1 MNFTRDLMKRLLTIL
16 FLLFF
21 LDTYSQNKEVII
33 RGNVID
39 KVTSEALIGVNIIC
53 NNQGTSTNIDGFYEI
68 KIPVGEN
75 KITFKYIG
83 YENQIKNIS
92 SKKDSSINLNIRLSP
107 SSEQLNTVVV
117 SAGKFNQR
125 LEETTV
131 SMEVIK
137 PNLIENKNSS
147 NIETAM
153 EQIPGLNITDG
164 QANIRGGSGWS
175 YGAGTRVLV
184 MVDDMPLISGDAGQV
199 QWNLVATENINQ
211 LEIIKGASSA
221 LYGSSALNG
230 IINIRTAYPKQ
241 SEIDKNPNIGYTK
254 VNINY
259 GIIDFAKRS
268 SLNWYEGERNTF
280 KGIEFLQSLKYD
292 NLDISF
298 GGNIFED
305 EGYRKDEETQRKR
318 FNINSL
324 FKSKKI
330 TGLSYGINTNFLFE
344 STASVIIWDSFDR
357 AFTALNNDVST
368 TSGDSYNID
377 PYVTYIKGNNRHSLR
392 TRFLKVINDNESLDS
407 LLDNDNTSKSYYSD
421 YRWQKNI
428 KQHNLSFT
436 SGVTNE
442 IIFARAKIFKGKN
455 YRRNHAIYSQI
466 DKKIGDLNISVGGR
480 YEYFSLNSES
490 KHIINGDTTDHF
502 AIGSPVFRAGLNY
515 QIGETTFLRT
525 SWGQG
530 YRFPSMAELFVSTN
544 ASGIEVYSNPELKP
558 ETGWSAE
565 IGIKQNIKIRNW
577 NGSIDIAAF
586 NMRYNDM
593 MEFTFGQWGD
603 PQTMPLYGLGF
614 KSVNIGATQIS
625 GLELSFNGQGKIT
638 PNIKANI
645 IGGYTYMNPIALNPD
660 EVYTE
665 SIGEI
670 SINGEIIGPELTY
683 NNSSSDPSILKYRYQ
698 HIAKID
704 AEITYFDN
712 YILGGSVRYNSFM
725 KNIDKVFTDEWL
737 NQELIPGI
745 NEARE
750 KFKNGDVIF
759 DIRLGYNVDKNS
771 KLSLMVNNVFNREY
785 MSRPADMQP
794 QRTIALQLSI
804 KI

>member
-1 MNFTRDLMKRLLTIL
+1 MRKIFSIIISFCISTCLVAQTNNFIL
-16 FLLFF
+16 
-21 LDTYSQNKEVII
+21 N
-33 RGNVID
+33 G
-39 KVTSEALIGVNIIC
+39 KVTDAFSGEALIGVNIIS
-53 NNQGTSTNIDGFYEI
+53 NNIGSSTDIDGNYILNLTKGKHEI
-68 KIPVGEN
+68 IY
-75 KITFKYIG
+75 KYIG
-83 YENQIKNIS
+83 YEQVKKQLIITTDSLVTVNIKLNQ
-92 SKKDSSINLNIRLSP
+92 

-137 PNLIENKNSS
+137 PSLIENKNSS

-199 QWNLVATENINQ
+199 QWNLIATENVNQ
-211 LEIIKGASSA
+211 VEIIKGASSA

-241 SEIDKNPNIGYTK
+241 SEIDKNPSIGFTK
-254 VNINY
+254 VNLNF
-259 GIIDFAKRS
+259 GVIDFAKRS
-268 SLNWYEGERNTF
+268 SLNWYGNKRNTF
-280 KGIEFLQSLKYD
+280 QGVEFLQSIKYE
-292 NLDISF
+292 NLDLSF
-298 GGNIFED
+298 GGNIFND

-318 FNINSL
+318 FNVNSL
-324 FKSKKI
+324 FKSDKI
-330 TGLSYGINTNFLFE
+330 LGLSYGINANVLLE
-344 STASVIIWDSFDR
+344 STASAIIWNGFDE
-357 AFTALNNDVST
+357 AYIALDNDVTT
-368 TSGDSYNID
+368 TSGDSYNVD
-377 PYVTYIKGNNRHSLR
+377 PYINYIKGNNRHSLR
-392 TRFLKVINDNESLDS
+392 TRYLKVINDNESKDS
-407 LLDNDNTSKSYYSD
+407 LQDYDNRSKSYYAD
-421 YRWQKNI
+421 YQWQNKVDRYD
-428 KQHNLSFT
+428 LSFT
-436 SGVTNE
+436 SGITNE
-442 IIFARAKIFKGKN
+442 IIFARSKTFQGN
-455 YRRNHAIYSQI
+455 NHRRNHAIYGQL
-466 DKKIGDLNISVGGR
+466 DKKIGSLNISAGGR
-480 YEYFSLNSES
+480 YEYFSLNSET
-490 KHIINGDTTDHF
+490 KHVIDGDSLDHF

-515 QIGETTFLRT
+515 QLGESTFIRS

-544 ASGIEVYSNPELKP
+544 ASGIEIYSNPELKP

-565 IGIKQNIKIRNW
+565 IGVKQNIKINNW
-577 NGSIDIAAF
+577 NGSIDVAGF
-586 NMRYNDM
+586 VMRYNDM

-603 PQTMPLYGLGF
+603 PLTMPLYGLGF
-614 KSVNIGATQIS
+614 KSVNIGKTEIS
-625 GLELSFNGQGKIT
+625 GLELSVNGVGKI
-638 PNIKANI
+638 NQNLKINL
-645 IGGYTYMNPIALNPD
+645 IGGYTYMNPIPLEPD
-660 EVYTE
+660 KVYTE
-665 SIGEI
+665 SIGQI
-670 SINGEIIGPELTY
+670 SINGEVIGPELTY

-704 AEITYFDN
+704 AEITYKN
-712 YILGGSVRYNSFM
+712 KYILGSSVRYNDFM

-750 KFKNGDVIF
+750 KFKNGDIVF
-759 DIRLGYNVDKNS
+759 DLRIGYQVDKNS
-771 KLSLMVNNVFNREY
+771 KLSLIVNNLFNREY

-794 QRTIALQLSI
+794 QRTIAVQLSL